1 MGTMP
6 ALSLSSAVRAVVDEL
21 RRARDEGER
30 DLVVTDEALAAL
42 ESRLRAGSTAHR
54 PAPDLSGNVPP
65 ESPAKPTAE
74 APAKSPPKTVVEI
87 PSPVAE
93 APRERRRAASRSA
106 PPPADLP
113 DPPHFELPAGSPREQ
128 WEWLR
133 EKVLSCPVCREHLNP
148 GKKLVFGRGSVESD
162 LFFCGEAPGAEEE
175 DRGLPFVGP
184 AGELLDKMIGAMGL
198 EVDSVY
204 IGNVMNWRPRTSTP
218 FGNRPPTPEEM
229 RFCMPYLK
237 AQLAIV
243 RPKVVVALGG
253 TAASALFD
261 IDTKGR
267 MGRLRGQWKE
277 TAEGIPA
284 IITYHPSFLLHNG
297 TTARKRQVWEDLLA
311 VMERLELPI
320 SEKQRNYFL

>member
-1 MGTMP
+1 MVSMP
-6 ALSLSSAVRAVVDEL
+6 SLSLRSAVSAVVDEL

-42 ESRLRAGSTAHR
+42 GARLGVGA
-54 PAPDLSGNVPP
+54 APV
-65 ESPAKPTAE
+65 AKPSPEPPSDRPT
-74 APAKSPPKTVVEI
+74 APAAEI
-87 PSPVAE
+87 PSPVTISS
-93 APRERRRAASRSA
+93 PKRERVASRKVA
-106 PPPADLP
+106 PVADLP
-113 DPPHFELPAGSPREQ
+113 EPPQMELPAGTPQEQ

-133 EKVLSCPVCREHLNP
+133 EKVLACPVCRQHLNP
-148 GKKLVFGRGSVESD
+148 GKQVVFGRGSVEAD

-175 DRGLPFVGP
+175 TQGLAFVGK
-184 AGELLDKMIGAMGL
+184 AGELLEKMITGMGL
-198 EVDSVY
+198 EVDAVY
-204 IGNVMNWRPRTSTP
+204 IGNVMNWRPQTDTP

-229 RFCMPYLK
+229 RFCMPYLQ

-253 TAASALFD
+253 TAASALFN
-261 IDTKGR
+261 IETKGR

-277 TAEGIPA
+277 TADGIPA

-297 TTARKRQVWEDLLA
+297 TRERKRQVWEDLMA